1 MVQLPATGL
10 RVALINQGAEL
21 KSGLRRALV
30 MLGADI
36 VYETPARSLDSAQL
50 AASSARV
57 VVVNLGADDEPSGKI
72 HDLLDGGDYEI
83 VINDIETAAQLGDA
97 EQLRWARL
105 LVGKI
110 LQRPDFDLPPR
121 PQGAEVVPGS
131 APLLSTNWPQLT
143 DDEVASEPM
152 PMTAAEAAPPPV
164 LSAEDTPVDVR
175 ADATPVMAPDWSL
188 APLQESEPEAGTDRP
203 ASSNEFGIETIPAQG
218 YVAPKGRTS
227 AAGHMGDIDLDFDLL
242 PLEAEAESD
251 PVARELADA
260 LRERARTHV
269 KQAADA
275 PPGAQ
280 PPDKPRKK

>member
-1 MVQLPATGL
+1 MVQLPASGV
-10 RVALINQGAEL
+10 RVALLNQGAEL

-36 VYETPARSLDSAQL
+36 VYEASAGLLDRVQL
-50 AASSARV
+50 TTSGARV
-57 VVVNLGADDEPSGKI
+57 IVVNLGADDEPVRKI
-72 HDLLDGGDYEI
+72 QDLLDIGDYEI
-83 VINDIETAAQLGDA
+83 VINDIETTAQLGDA

-110 LQRPDFDLPPR
+110 LQRPDFDLPPW
-121 PQGAEVVPGS
+121 PEGAEVVPGS
-131 APLLSTNWPQLT
+131 APLLSTNRPQLR
-143 DDEVASEPM
+143 DDVAAPT
-152 PMTAAEAAPPPV
+152 PAAEAAPPPAPA
-164 LSAEDTPVDVR
+164 AEDASAGVR
-175 ADATPVMAPDWSL
+175 ADAAPVTAPDWSL
-188 APLQESEPEAGTDRP
+188 APLHEREPETADDKL
-203 ASSNEFGIETIPAQG
+203 AASNEFGIETIPARG

-227 AAGHMGDIDLDFDLL
+227 AAEHTGDIDLDFDLI
-242 PLEAEAESD
+242 PLEAEAEND

-269 KQAADA
+269 KP

>member
-1 MVQLPATGL
+1 MEQLPASGV
-10 RVALINQGAEL
+10 RVALLNQGAEL

-36 VYETPARSLDSAQL
+36 VYEASAGSLDRAQL
-50 AASSARV
+50 TTSGARV
-57 VVVNLGADDEPSGKI
+57 IVVNLGADDEPVRKI
-72 HDLLDGGDYEI
+72 QDLLDVGDYEI

-131 APLLSTNWPQLT
+131 APLLSTNRPRLT
-143 DDEVASEPM
+143 DDVATSAPM
-152 PMTAAEAAPPPV
+152 SAARAAPPPAA
-164 LSAEDTPVDVR
+164 AEDAPV
-175 ADATPVMAPDWSL
+175 APDWSL
-188 APLQESEPEAGTDRP
+188 APLHESEPETATGKPVAG
-203 ASSNEFGIETIPAQG
+203 NEFGIETIPAQE
-218 YVAPKGRTS
+218 YLARKGRTS
-227 AAGHMGDIDLDFDLL
+227 AAGHTGDIDLDFDLV
-242 PLEAEAESD
+242 PLETEAESD

-269 KQAADA
+269 KQAAD
-275 PPGAQ
+275 PPPAVQ